1 MKLKTK
7 IHLFS
12 TFLTLVILT
21 LMNIGI
27 YFIFEKMAYDTE
39 YKQLNSDADELIT
52 ALSKMEKEDDAATI
66 LRAFI
71 PVKGAISVKNND
83 GEMKL
88 FVQTLDDVNNYV
100 PEFEAGERY
109 SIGTFKGTLVLTI
122 SKPVI
127 WVDGKVNEVQTLK
140 LLDDVDNN
148 LEFLR
153 LILLGVTLT
162 GMLLMTISSITL
174 GKIITNPIE
183 KLINTMSQSRLSGKY
198 EKIIVPPNGKDE
210 MTQMGIAF
218 NEMMEQLEQNYNK
231 QEQFVS
237 DASHELKTPLTV
249 IESYAKLLSRHGFNN
264 TEIANESVQ
273 AIINETSRMKEMI
286 SQMLLL
292 AKSNE
297 QSVRNFETVDVFELV
312 ETTLHSMRTAYN
324 RKFLLKGEGPI
335 YANTDLEQLRQ
346 LLFIILDNARKYSE
360 KEIKTIITENE
371 EGTIISIMDYGN
383 GIPKKDLERI
393 YDRFYRVDED
403 RNRKT
408 GGTGLG
414 MAIAKDIA
422 TRISAELTIES
433 VVGFGTTIHIFI
445 PKSQILIEF

>member
-12 TFLTLVILT
+12 TFLTLIILT

-52 ALSKMEKEDDAATI
+52 ALSKMEKEEDAATI

-71 PVKGAISVKNND
+71 PVKGAISVKNNE

-100 PEFEAGERY
+100 PEFESGERY
-109 SIGTFKGTLVLTI
+109 SIGTFKGTPVLTI

-324 RKFLLKGEGPI
+324 RKFLLNGEGPI

>member
-83 GEMKL
+83 GEMQL
-88 FVQTLDDVNNYV
+88 FVQTLDGVNNYV

-109 SIGTFKGTLVLTI
+109 SIGTFKGTPVLTI

-198 EKIIVPPNGKDE
+198 EKIVVPPNGKDE

>member
-83 GEMKL
+83 GEMQL
-88 FVQTLDDVNNYV
+88 FVQTLDGVNNYV

-109 SIGTFKGTLVLTI
+109 SIGTFKGTPVLTI

-198 EKIIVPPNGKDE
+198 EKIVVPPNGKDE

-360 KEIKTIITENE
+360 KEIKTIINENE
-371 EGTIISIMDYGN
+371 DGTTISIMDYGN

>member
-71 PVKGAISVKNND
+71 PVKGAISVKNNE
-83 GEMKL
+83 GEMQL

-109 SIGTFKGTLVLTI
+109 SIGTFKGTPVLTI

>member
-12 TFLTLVILT
+12 TFLSFLILS
-21 LMNIGI
+21 LMNIGV

-39 YKQLNSDADELIT
+39 YNQLNTETDELIK
-52 ALSKMEKEDDAATI
+52 ALSKMDLEDDAATI
-66 LRAFI
+66 LRTYI
-71 PVKGAISVKNND
+71 PSKGAIRVNNSK
-83 GEMKL
+83 GELKL
-88 FVQTLDDVNNYV
+88 FVQSIEDVNDYLPKFN
-100 PEFEAGERY
+100 EDERY
-109 SIGTFKGTLVLTI
+109 SIGTIQGMPILSI

-127 WVDGKVNEVQTLK
+127 WADGEVNEVETMK
-140 LLDDVDNN
+140 LLVEVDKN
-148 LEFLR
+148 LNFLR
-153 LILLGVTLT
+153 LILIGVTLI
-162 GMLLMTISSITL
+162 GMFLMTISSIML
-174 GKIITNPIE
+174 GKIITGPIK

-198 EKIIVPPNGKDE
+198 KKINVPAKRKDE

-218 NEMMEQLEQNYNK
+218 NEMMEKLEQNYNK

-249 IESYAKLLSRHGFNN
+249 IESYAKLLSRHGFSH
-264 TEIANESVQ
+264 TEIAKESVQ
-273 AIINETSRMKEMI
+273 AIISETSRMKEMI

-297 QSVRNFETVDVFELV
+297 QSIRPTEQVDVFELV
-312 ETTLHSMRTAYN
+312 ETTLQSMRTAYN

-335 YANTDLEQLRQ
+335 LAKTDLEQLRQ
-346 LLFIILDNARKYSE
+346 LLFIVLDNARKYSD
-360 KEIKTIITENE
+360 KEIKATILENE
-371 EGTIISIMDYGN
+371 NGTKISIMDYGN
-383 GIPKKDLERI
+383 GIPKKDLEHI

-422 TRISAELTIES
+422 NRISVELSIES

-445 PKSQILIEF
+445 PNNQILSNF

>member
-1 MKLKTK
+1 
-7 IHLFS
+7 
-12 TFLTLVILT
+12 
-21 LMNIGI
+21 MNIGI

-83 GEMKL
+83 GEMQL
-88 FVQTLDDVNNYV
+88 FVQTLDGVNNYV

-109 SIGTFKGTLVLTI
+109 SIGTFKGTPVLTI

-198 EKIIVPPNGKDE
+198 EKIVVPPNGKDE

>member
-1 MKLKTK
+1 
-7 IHLFS
+7 
-12 TFLTLVILT
+12 
-21 LMNIGI
+21 MNIGI

-83 GEMKL
+83 GEMQL
-88 FVQTLDDVNNYV
+88 FVQTLDGVNNYV

-109 SIGTFKGTLVLTI
+109 SIGTFKGTPVLTI

-198 EKIIVPPNGKDE
+198 EKIVVPPNGKDE

-360 KEIKTIITENE
+360 KEIKTIINENE
-371 EGTIISIMDYGN
+371 DGTTISIMDYGN

>member
-71 PVKGAISVKNND
+71 PVKGAISVKNNE

-109 SIGTFKGTLVLTI
+109 SIGTFKGTPVLTI

-297 QSVRNFETVDVFELV
+297 QSVRNFETVDVFKLV

>member
-1 MKLKTK
+1 MKLNTK

-12 TFLTLVILT
+12 TFLTVVIISM
-21 LMNIGI
+21 MNIGV
-27 YFIFEKMAYDTE
+27 YFLFEEMAFDTE
-39 YKQLNSDADELIT
+39 YTQLNSDVDELIT
-52 ALSKMEKEDDAATI
+52 ALSKMGEHDDAATI
-66 LRAFI
+66 LRTFI
-71 PVKGAISVKNND
+71 PANGAIRVND
-83 GEMKL
+83 SKGELKL
-88 FVQTLDDVNNYV
+88 FVQTVNDVNDYH
-100 PEFEAGERY
+100 PKFEVGERY
-109 SIGTFKGTLVLTI
+109 SIGTFQGTPILSI

-127 WVDGKVNEVQTLK
+127 WVDGEVTEVQTMK
-140 LLDDVDNN
+140 LLVDVEKN
-148 LEFLR
+148 LDFLR
-153 LILLGVTLT
+153 LILFGVTLV
-162 GMLLMTISSITL
+162 GMLLMAASSITL
-174 GKIITNPIE
+174 GRIITRPIK
-183 KLINTMSQSRLSGKY
+183 KLIHTMSQSRLSGKY
-198 EKIIVPPNGKDE
+198 EKISVSSSRKDE
-210 MTQMGIAF
+210 MAQMGIAF

-249 IESYAKLLSRHGFNN
+249 IESYAKLLSRHGFSN
-264 TEIANESVQ
+264 TDIAKESVQ

-297 QSVRNFETVDVFELV
+297 QKVSSFETVDVFDLV
-312 ETTLHSMRTAYN
+312 AAALQSMGTAYN

-360 KEIKTIITENE
+360 KEIKTIISENE
-371 EGTIISIMDYGN
+371 EGTKISIMDYGN

-393 YDRFYRVDED
+393 FDRFYRVDED

-422 TRISAELTIES
+422 MRISAELTIES
-433 VVGFGTTIHIFI
+433 TVGFGTTIHIFI
-445 PKSQILIEF
+445 PKNQILIDF

>member
-1 MKLKTK
+1 MKLKTI

-12 TFLTLVILT
+12 TFLTLIILS
-21 LMNIGI
+21 LMNIGVYI
-27 YFIFEKMAYDTE
+27 IFEKMAYDTE

-52 ALSKMEKEDDAATI
+52 ALSKMEKEEDAATI
-66 LRAFI
+66 MRAFI
-71 PVKGAISVKNND
+71 PVKGAIRVSNTK
-83 GEMKL
+83 GEMQL
-88 FVQTLDDVNNYV
+88 FVQTVDEVNNYV
-100 PEFEAGERY
+100 PEFETGERY
-109 SIGTFKGTLVLTI
+109 SIGTFKGTPILTI

-153 LILLGVTLT
+153 LILTGVTLA

-198 EKIIVPPNGKDE
+198 QKIAVPRNAKDE

-218 NEMMEQLEQNYNK
+218 NEMMDQLEQNYNK

-249 IESYAKLLSRHGFNN
+249 IESYAKLLSRHGFSN

-297 QSVRNFETVDVFELV
+297 QSMRNFETVDVFELV

-324 RKFLLKGEGPI
+324 RKFLLKGEGSI

-360 KEIKTIITENE
+360 KEIKTTISENE

-383 GIPKKDLERI
+383 GIPKKDLEHI

-445 PKSQILIEF
+445 PKSQILINF

>member
-83 GEMKL
+83 GEMQL
-88 FVQTLDDVNNYV
+88 FVQTLDGVNNYV

-109 SIGTFKGTLVLTI
+109 SIGTFEGTPVLTI

-174 GKIITNPIE
+174 GKIITNSIE

-198 EKIIVPPNGKDE
+198 EKIVVPPNGKDE

-360 KEIKTIITENE
+360 KEIKTIINENE
-371 EGTIISIMDYGN
+371 DGTTISIMDYGN

>member
-12 TFLTLVILT
+12 TFLTLIILT

-71 PVKGAISVKNND
+71 PVKGAISVKNNE
-83 GEMKL
+83 GEMQL

-109 SIGTFKGTLVLTI
+109 SIGIFKGTPVLTI

-183 KLINTMSQSRLSGKY
+183 KLINTMSQSRYSGKY
-198 EKIIVPPNGKDE
+198 EKIVVPPNGKDE

>member
-12 TFLTLVILT
+12 TFLTLIILT

-71 PVKGAISVKNND
+71 PVKGAISVKNNE
-83 GEMKL
+83 GEMQL

-109 SIGTFKGTLVLTI
+109 SIGTFKGTPVLTI

-210 MTQMGIAF
+210 MTQMGITF